1 MKKVFLASRFGEFEK
16 IREKIKEELLSCNMS
31 VIALDDNKAVAHSPI
46 ERSLQN
52 VRDANIFILLIGDTY
67 GGIPNGYL
75 KSYTHLE
82 YEEALKNNKSI
93 YVFAIGKSYKNGLIN
108 YSSIPNMAKW
118 QRDLEENH
126 TISMFSDDKDIGL
139 IVHKIVTSVYDV
151 ENKIWFDEDTGL
163 MWQVKIDSTEE
174 HGRFPWNDIF
184 RYCDNKNKESYGGFS
199 DWRVPTIE
207 ELETLVTNESNP
219 NSYGYDEETFIKKP
233 LLYSMSMRYG
243 RFWSSTSNPN
253 NNDLA
258 FGINFNRKRVNSQ
271 SKNGNKEKYKT
282 RYIRCV
288 RLHLHEEV
296 KKEWDKVKD
305 SVEKENFEIFI
316 KKFSHSKYTESA
328 KLKLKE
334 LLKKEKSLLDNLNPI
349 EKRLIKIESNNMPK
363 STLLLNSIKNGLFD
377 DMKYEALLELKR
389 IMQKEKVWK
398 ASSSAKNLNKD
409 KKYQRTLDVIK
420 LLQQYSS

>member
-1 MKKVFLASRFGEFEK
+1 MKKVFLASRFEEFKE

-31 VIALDDNKAVAHSPI
+31 VIALDDNKAITLSPI

-52 VRDANIFILLIGDTY
+52 VRDSDVFILLIGDTY
-67 GGIPNGYL
+67 GGTPTGYS

-82 YEEALKNNKSI
+82 YEEALKNKKNI
-93 YVFAIGKSYKNGLIN
+93 YAFAIGDSYKNYLIN
-108 YSSIPNMAKW
+108 YSSIANMAEW
-118 QRDLEENH
+118 QKTLEENH
-126 TISMFSDDKDIGL
+126 TLSMFEDEDDIGL
-139 IVHKIVTSVYDV
+139 IVHKIITSIYDV
-151 ENKIWFDEDTGL
+151 ENKTWFDEDTGL

-184 RYCDNKNKESYGGFS
+184 RYCDNKNKENYDGFN

-207 ELETLVTNESNP
+207 ELETLVTNDSNP

-243 RFWSSTSNPN
+243 RFWSSTSNHKN
-253 NNDLA
+253 SDFA

-288 RLHLHEEV
+288 RLYLNEKIDIEWNKV
-296 KKEWDKVKD
+296 KNLSKKEI
-305 SVEKENFEIFI
+305 ELFL
-316 KKFSHSKYTESA
+316 KKFANSKYENKA

-334 LLKKEKSLLDNLNPI
+334 LLKKEKVLIEELNPI
-349 EKRLIKIESNNMPK
+349 EQRLMKVKNNNIPK
-363 STLLLNSIKNGLFD
+363 STLLLNSIKNKLFD
-377 DMKYEALLELKR
+377 DIKDEALIELKK

-398 ASSSAKNLNKD
+398 ELSTAKNPNKD
-409 KKYQRTLDVIK
+409 KKYQRTLEVIQ
-420 LLQQYSS
+420 LLQSVK